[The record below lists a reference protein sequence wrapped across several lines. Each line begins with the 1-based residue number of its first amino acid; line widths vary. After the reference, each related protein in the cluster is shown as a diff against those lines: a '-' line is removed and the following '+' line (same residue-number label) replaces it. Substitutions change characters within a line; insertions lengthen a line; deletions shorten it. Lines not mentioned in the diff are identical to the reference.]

1 VASSDFADDPADAV
15 IMSRKTY
22 AAVTALAVFV
32 AMALIG
38 TSVLGVNGKD
48 PAEAPKVAGADT
60 AALLEGIPQK
70 GPVLGRPDA
79 PVTLVEFADLQCPYC
94 ARWSQLTFAEIVDDY
109 VRTGKLRIVFNGL
122 AFIGPDSEEALRFAH
137 AAGRQGRFW
146 NAVHLLYANQGS
158 ENSGWVDDELMSGIG
173 AATPGLRTSRAL
185 DERSSAR
192 VEKEIASSIALA
204 ERYGVR
210 GTPTF
215 AAGRSGRPPA
225 ILPVRSLE
233 PEGIRPFLDQLLAG

>member
-1 VASSDFADDPADAV
+1 
-15 IMSRKTY
+15 MSRRTY
-22 AAVTALAVFV
+22 AAVSAIAVLLA
-32 AMALIG
+32 AALIG
-38 TSVLGVNGKD
+38 TSVLGAKGTN
-48 PAEAPKVAGADT
+48 PAEAKKVFGNDT
-60 AALLEGIPQK
+60 ATLLEGIPQR
-70 GPVLGRPDA
+70 GRVLGRPDA

-109 VRTGKLRIVFNGL
+109 VRTGKVRIVFNGL

-137 AAGRQGRFW
+137 AAGRQGKFW

-185 DERSSAR
+185 DERSTAR
-192 VEKEIASSIALA
+192 VESEIASSVALA

-215 AAGRSGRPPA
+215 AAGRTGSAPA
-225 ILPVRSLE
+225 ILPVRTLD
-233 PEGIRPFLDQLLAG
+233 PKGIRPFLDQLLAG